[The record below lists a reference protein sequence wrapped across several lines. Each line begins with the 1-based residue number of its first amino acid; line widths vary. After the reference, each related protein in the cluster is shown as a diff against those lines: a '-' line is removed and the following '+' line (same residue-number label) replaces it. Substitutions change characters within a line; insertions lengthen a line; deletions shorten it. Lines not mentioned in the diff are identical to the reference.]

1 MSILSILL
9 RARLE
14 LLHFIN
20 YKTQLNF
27 INFIRKQLNL
37 RVDIV
42 SCSVSL
48 VDNFSFIK
56 MRLWWELSLMLL
68 K

>member
-14 LLHFIN
+14 LFHFIN
-20 YKTQLNF
+20 YKTQLSF

-37 RVDIV
+37 RVGIV
-42 SCSVSL
+42 GCFIRL